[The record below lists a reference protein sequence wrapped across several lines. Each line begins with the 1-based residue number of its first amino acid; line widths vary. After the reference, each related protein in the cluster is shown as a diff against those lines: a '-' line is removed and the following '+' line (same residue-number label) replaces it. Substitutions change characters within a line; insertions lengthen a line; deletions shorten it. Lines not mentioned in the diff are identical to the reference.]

1 MNLGVTIVIV
11 IMAAIICILW
21 GELNRLHGQMAIL
34 NSFIKQIGE
43 LQEKKKAET
52 KNFFDIL
59 ADSMRQ
65 KEAEERA
72 KKE

>member
-21 GELNRLHGQMAIL
+21 GELNRLHGQMSIL

-43 LQEKKKAET
+43 IQEKKKAET

-65 KEAEERA
+65 KEAEEQA

>member
-43 LQEKKKAET
+43 L
-52 KNFFDIL
+52 
-59 ADSMRQ
+59 
-65 KEAEERA
+65 
-72 KKE
+72 

>member
-43 LQEKKKAET
+43 LQEKKKVET

>member
-21 GELNRLHGQMAIL
+21 GELNRLHGQMVIL

-65 KEAEERA
+65 KEAEEQA

>member
-43 LQEKKKAET
+43 LQEKKKVET

-59 ADSMRQ
+59 ADSIRQ
-65 KEAEERA
+65 KESEEQA